1 MTGDIKMQL
10 SVIERILL
18 SQLLPVEGNFTN
30 LKLIRQVKEELSFT
44 EEENQKLKFVQKDT
58 QVIWNPVAD
67 LIKEIIF
74 GEVVL
79 KLIKDT
85 LIKLDQEEKLTDQ
98 HMSLYEKFITI

>member
-1 MTGDIKMQL
+1 MQL